1 MRIAVLN
8 TGTATV
14 KSALVEVRP
23 RDVHVESRHTLSF
36 EGESE
41 RGHVIRSALERL
53 EPDTNGVDAIGHR
66 VVHGGSRYMAPTLI
80 DRELEGVIEKV
91 APLAPLLNT
100 SALEGIRIAREMY
113 PRRPMVDVFDTSFH
127 AGRPLESLTYAL
139 PRELTDSYG
148 IYRYGFH
155 GIAHESLARALA
167 ELERQPLKSVTALTL
182 QLGGGCS
189 ACAIEDGRS
198 IETTTGFTPLEGFMC
213 TTRSGSLD
221 PAVVLH
227 LVRQGLPPRRIERL
241 LTEKAGLLGC
251 GGTADVRELLRREQG
266 GDERARLA
274 LRVFVRRIATTAGG
288 YLTLLGGRG
297 SIVIGGGIGSRSP
310 EMRARIA
317 QSLAAWD
324 VRLDPQLNAGS
335 ECGRISEPGSRPVY
349 FFRTEEERVIAQ
361 SAARALAPQPAAG

>member
-1 MRIAVLN
+1 MRVAVLN

-14 KSALVEVRP
+14 KSALVEVGAEGT
-23 RDVHVESRHTLSF
+23 HVESRHTLSF
-36 EGESE
+36 DAESG
-41 RGHVIRSALERL
+41 RGGVIRTALERL
-53 EPDTNGVDAIGHR
+53 EPASNGVDAIGHR

-80 DRELEGVIEKV
+80 NRELEAVIEKV

-113 PRRPMVDVFDTSFH
+113 SRHPMVAVFDTSFH

-139 PRELTDSYG
+139 PRELTESYG

-155 GIAHESLARALA
+155 GIAHESLGRAQA
-167 ELERQPLKSVTALTL
+167 ELEGKPLESVTALTL

-189 ACAIEDGRS
+189 ACAIQDGRS
-198 IETTTGFTPLEGFMC
+198 VETSTGFTPLEGFMC

-251 GGTADVRELLRREQG
+251 GGTADVRELLERERG

-274 LRVFVRRIATTAGG
+274 LRVFVRRIVTTAGG
-288 YLTLLGGRG
+288 YLTLLGGQG

-310 EMRARIA
+310 EIRSRIA
-317 QSLAAWD
+317 EGLAAWD
-324 VRLDPQLNAGS
+324 VQLDPQLNES
-335 ECGRISEPGSRPVY
+335 PVCGRISVPDSRPVY
-349 FFRTEEERVIAQ
+349 YFRTEEERVIAQ
-361 SAARALAPQPAAG
+361 SAVRALAPRPAVR